1 MLTSCMGEN
10 GCGTLVYDQNRQQN
24 SRQNRQYASS
34 GAATPDMHR
43 SQMTNYVVPV
53 PGTSYTP
60 SGTGSIASDMAMPG
74 IWSDENGVETIPGQP
89 DQNQGNWSDSGL
101 QNAGTGSLGGPVQQN
116 IPGVPNPN
124 PSPNPVPPGG
134 VLPEN
139 PQFQVPANPLL
150 PPGYQEILSY
160 ENLQYMN
167 GFLRTQIGKYL
178 HVEQLV
184 TSNQTE
190 DRFGYLVGVGLNYI
204 LLQQA
209 GTGNI
214 SAIDYYSIKYVYVYY
229 RQEGLPT

>member
-1 MLTSCMGEN
+1 MGEN
-10 GCGTLVYDQNRQQN
+10 GCGTLVRDQKHQPSAQRQTV
-24 SRQNRQYASS
+24 
-34 GAATPDMHR
+34 TPDIHR

-60 SGTGSIASDMAMPG
+60 SGTGSIASNMAMPG
-74 IWSDENGVETIPGQP
+74 IWSDENGVETIPGIP
-89 DQNQGNWSDSGL
+89 D
-101 QNAGTGSLGGPVQQN
+101 
-116 IPGVPNPN
+116 PNSN
-124 PSPNPVPPGG
+124 PKPDP

-150 PPGYQEILSY
+150 PPGYQEVLDY

-178 HVEQLV
+178 RVEQLV
-184 TSNQTE
+184 TSNQIE

-214 SAIDYYSIKYVYVYY
+214 TAIDYYSIKFVYVYY
-229 RQEGLPT
+229 NQSEVPSY

>member
-1 MLTSCMGEN
+1 MGEN
-10 GCGTLVYDQNRQQN
+10 GCGTLVRNQDRNQNHQHTATRQ
-24 SRQNRQYASS
+24 AS
-34 GAATPDMHR
+34 TPDMHR
-43 SQMTNYVVPV
+43 SQMTNYVIPV

-60 SGTGSIASDMAMPG
+60 SGTGSIASNMAMPG
-74 IWSDENGVETIPGQP
+74 IWSDENGIETIPGIP
-89 DQNQGNWSDSGL
+89 D
-101 QNAGTGSLGGPVQQN
+101 
-116 IPGVPNPN
+116 PG
-124 PSPNPVPPGG
+124 PVPPDP

-150 PPGYQEILSY
+150 PPGYQEVLSY

-178 HVEQLV
+178 RVEQLV
-184 TSNQTE
+184 TSSQIE

-229 RQEGLPT
+229 NQSEVPG

>member
-10 GCGTLVYDQNRQQN
+10 GCGTLVRDQNRQQN
-24 SRQNRQYASS
+24 RQHAPARI
-34 GAATPDMHR
+34 TTRDMHR

-60 SGTGSIASDMAMPG
+60 SGTGTIAADMAMPG
-74 IWSDENGVETIPGQP
+74 IWSDENGVETIPGIP
-89 DQNQGNWSDSGL
+89 D
-101 QNAGTGSLGGPVQQN
+101 
-116 IPGVPNPN
+116 
-124 PSPNPVPPGG
+124 PSPVPPDP

-150 PPGYQEILSY
+150 PPGYQEVLNY

-178 HVEQLV
+178 RVEQLV
-184 TSNQTE
+184 TSSQIE

-229 RQEGLPT
+229 NQSEVPSY

>member
-10 GCGTLVYDQNRQQN
+10 GCGTLVRQQ
-24 SRQNRQYASS
+24 SWQS
-34 GAATPDMHR
+34 GMAQAPTTPDMHR

-60 SGTGSIASDMAMPG
+60 SGTDSIASNMAMPG

-89 DQNQGNWSDSGL
+89 DQNGQSSL
-101 QNAGTGSLGGPVQQN
+101 QNAGTGSLGGPIQQN
-116 IPGVPNPN
+116 IPGIPN
-124 PSPNPVPPGG
+124 PSPDPI
-134 VLPEN
+134 LPEN

-150 PPGYQEILSY
+150 PPGYQEVLSY

-178 HVEQLV
+178 RVEQLV
-184 TSNQTE
+184 TSSQIE

-214 SAIDYYSIKYVYVYY
+214 TAIDYYSIKFVYVYY
-229 RQEGLPT
+229 NQSEVPR

>member
-10 GCGTLVYDQNRQQN
+10 GCGTLVRNQNQQHAA
-24 SRQNRQYASS
+24 SRQSS
-34 GAATPDMHR
+34 SPDMHR

-53 PGTSYTP
+53 PGTSYMP
-60 SGTGSIASDMAMPG
+60 SGTGNIASNMAMPG
-74 IWSDENGVETIPGQP
+74 IWSDENGVETIPGRP
-89 DQNQGNWSDSGL
+89 DQMQ
-101 QNAGTGSLGGPVQQN
+101 T
-116 IPGVPNPN
+116 IPGIPD
-124 PSPNPVPPGG
+124 PSPDP

-139 PQFQVPANPLL
+139 PHFQVPANPLL
-150 PPGYQEILSY
+150 PPGYQEVLSY

-178 HVEQLV
+178 RVEQLV
-184 TSNQTE
+184 TSNQIE

-214 SAIDYYSIKYVYVYY
+214 TAIDYYSIKYVYVYY
-229 RQEGLPT
+229 NQSE